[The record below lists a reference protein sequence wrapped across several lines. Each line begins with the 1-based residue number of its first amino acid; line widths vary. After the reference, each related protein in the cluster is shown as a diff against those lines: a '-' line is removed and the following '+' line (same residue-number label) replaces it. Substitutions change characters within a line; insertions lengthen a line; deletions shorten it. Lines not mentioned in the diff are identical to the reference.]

1 MCVCQTLPRV
11 SKSQT
16 VCRIPKD
23 KVFFL
28 LPIDSS
34 SSFSRDLAQI
44 YDAWRDLDKIAGKEG
59 RTGGPDELVKKRGK
73 PAGKTRLCVTSNI
86 INSMQGIRRISPL
99 RRHKY
104 STNYSR
110 PPKKKG
116 RKFLNWSQQ
125 SRQSRTS
132 TSALCLAMARTG
144 RRLPYLER
152 PGCEWAAFH
161 NTMKSIDFAV
171 ILASK
176 GQDIEESVW
185 LTGMIESYKSPR
197 KLLISNVMA
206 AVYILLLPL
215 LSILL
220 FRLIFLLLFRLVIML
235 LLFRLISTNLLD
247 PLVLAIRASQKTIK
261 PRVVS
266 TALCF
271 FHPQRVAS
279 VLRRVS
285 TWRSS
290 KGATSS
296 LPFHFHEPT
305 HPRQT
310 SFLSSLLCAFSSSTA
325 SASNLF
331 STALGPRSDVFGN
344 WNQSAIWDI
353 TTWTGGQIFVL

>member
-23 KVFFL
+23 KVFF

-99 RRHKY
+99 RRRKY
-104 STNYSR
+104 YTNYSR

-125 SRQSRTS
+125 SRQSRKS

-144 RRLPYLER
+144 TPGRRLPYFER

-161 NTMKSIDFAV
+161 NTMKSIDFAA

-176 GQDIEESVW
+176 GQDIVDRFDWPEWSRATSRQENCWSLMSW
-185 LTGMIESYKSPR
+185 
-197 KLLISNVMA
+197 
-206 AVYILLLPL
+206 
-215 LSILL
+215 LL
-220 FRLIFLLLFRLVIML
+220 FIYCCCR
-235 LLFRLISTNLLD
+235 
-247 PLVLAIRASQKTIK
+247 
-261 PRVVS
+261 
-266 TALCF
+266 
-271 FHPQRVAS
+271 
-279 VLRRVS
+279 
-285 TWRSS
+285 
-290 KGATSS
+290 
-296 LPFHFHEPT
+296 
-305 HPRQT
+305 
-310 SFLSSLLCAFSSSTA
+310 SFLCCCSGWFSCYFSGWSSCCCYS
-325 SASNLF
+325 
-331 STALGPRSDVFGN
+331 G
-344 WNQSAIWDI
+344 
-353 TTWTGGQIFVL
+353 